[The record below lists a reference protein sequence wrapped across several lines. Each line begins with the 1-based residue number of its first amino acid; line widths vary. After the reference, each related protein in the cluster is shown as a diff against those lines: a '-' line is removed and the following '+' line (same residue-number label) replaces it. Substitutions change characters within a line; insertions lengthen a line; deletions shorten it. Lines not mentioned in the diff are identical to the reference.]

1 MPSQIDLD
9 KIIADN
15 PNVDLEEF
23 KKGEEALKSLH
34 RTGAVRPST
43 YGLDTPESKGKIR
56 HNEDANR
63 PECNSAFRR
72 LR

>member
-1 MPSQIDLD
+1 MPAQIDLD

-23 KKGEEALKSLH
+23 KKGEEALRSLQ
-34 RTGAVRPST
+34 RTGSVRPST
-43 YGLDTPESKGKIR
+43 YGLDTPESRREIR
-56 HNEDANR
+56 HHEDAKR
-63 PECNSAFRR
+63 PECSPAFRR

>member
-1 MPSQIDLD
+1 MPTQIDLD

-23 KKGEEALKSLH
+23 KKGEEVLKSLH

-43 YGLDTPESKGKIR
+43 YGLDTPESKKEIR

-63 PECNSAFRR
+63 TGCRSEFRR

>member
-1 MPSQIDLD
+1 MHTQIDVD

-23 KKGEEALKSLH
+23 KKGEEALRSLN
-34 RTGAVRPST
+34 RSGAVRPST
-43 YGLDTPESKGKIR
+43 YGLDTPESKKELR
-56 HNEDANR
+56 HHEDVKR